1 MTNTDIDI
9 FIDQDLSLTE
19 YTRIYIVD
27 HNSENISQMRIYLK
41 YIQIITI

>member
-1 MTNTDIDI
+1 MTNTDKDI
-9 FIDQDLSLTE
+9 FIDQDLSQTE

-27 HNSENISQMRIYLK
+27 HTSEYISQMRIYLK